1 MKFCLFLLI
10 LILSCGFVSAFPIT
24 IEFSKDS
31 FFSGET
37 VQANIYVE
45 DLDYGLDSNM
55 LTFFNNISNFPINP
69 SLIQLGQD
77 HYYLYFDLD
86 EDLISG
92 NYSLVFNDVIY
103 RIDNVLT
110 QDDFVFDMIIQET
123 NDSILSINPGI
134 IKVGD
139 VQVNNNFNIYL
150 LNRGNENILVS
161 LTSSSSFID
170 LSLNEVS
177 LGAGQSNLIN
187 VYLSEYLI
195 DNIETENIEISYDNK
210 SYTLPL
216 WFRRDDTTFTD
227 IELVEGDLY
236 FAEDVEFFNKSIYF
250 NESIIGGYV
259 KVRNSFNLSLYDI
272 NFDLDDSLKEVI
284 DLEFSSLDEIG
295 GNEVIKLYL
304 NINENKDIEHGTYE
318 GYVYL
323 ENGELED
330 SFLMIINVL
339 SIIEEEEIID
349 DIISDD
355 IEDIEPEEQKKLVLG
370 VWFWALIFLVFVGLI
385 LYLIYNKK
393 KPKKT
398 NFPFKNR

>member
-1 MKFCLFLLI
+1 MKFCLFLLV
-10 LILSCGFVSAFPIT
+10 LILSCGFVSALPIDV
-24 IEFSKDS
+24 EFSKDS

-37 VQANIYVE
+37 VQANIYIE
-45 DLDYGLDSNM
+45 DLEYGLDSNM
-55 LTFFNNISNFPINP
+55 LTFSNNVSNFPINP
-69 SLIQLGQD
+69 SLIQLTQD

-103 RIDNVLT
+103 RINNVLA
-110 QDDFVFDMIIQET
+110 QDNFAFDMIIQET

-134 IKVGD
+134 IKVDD

-150 LNRGNENILVS
+150 LNRGDEDILVS

-195 DNIETENIEISYDNK
+195 DNIETESIEISYDDK
-210 SYTLPL
+210 GYTIPM
-216 WFRRDDTTFTD
+216 WFNID
-227 IELVEGDLY
+227 IQQDPVFVEGDLY

-259 KVRNSFNLSLYDI
+259 KVKNSFNVPLYDLI
-272 NFDLDDSLKEVI
+272 FDLDDSLKEVV
-284 DLEFSSLDEIG
+284 DLEFNSLEEIG
-295 GNEVIKLYL
+295 GNEIVKLYL
-304 NINENKDIEHGTYE
+304 NINEDKDVEPGTYE
-318 GYVYL
+318 GYIYL

-330 SFLMIINVL
+330 SFFMIINVL
-339 SIIEEEEIID
+339 SFVDDEIIE
-349 DIISDD
+349 DIISDE
-355 IEDIEPEEQKKLVLG
+355 IEDIEPEEQKKLILG
-370 VWFWALIFLVFVGLI
+370 VWFWALVFLVFVGLM

-398 NFPFKNR
+398 NFPFRNR